1 MIEALST
8 STAIGSQAGVG
19 LSGAGSASLS
29 APAAPSEDFGEVL
42 GHLMKDAVGVMQ
54 AGEEAAIQ
62 GIKGAASPLA
72 VVSSVM
78 AAQQTLHT
86 ALSIRDKVV
95 SAYQE
100 ISRMT
105 I

>member
-8 STAIGSQAGVG
+8 STAIGSSAGVG
-19 LSGAGSASLS
+19 LSTPGAA
-29 APAAPSEDFGEVL
+29 APSSSVAPSEDFGEVL
-42 GHLMKDAVGVMQ
+42 GKVVKDAVGVMQ
-54 AGEEAAIQ
+54 TGEEAAIQ
-62 GIKGAASPLA
+62 GIKGAASPMA
-72 VVSSVM
+72 IVNSVM

>member
-1 MIEALST
+1 MIEALTT
-8 STAIGSQAGVG
+8 STAIGSSAGVD
-19 LSGAGSASLS
+19 LQNAGSAALS
-29 APAAPSEDFGEVL
+29 ASAGPSEDFGEVL
-42 GHLMKDAVGVMQ
+42 GKIMKDATGVMQ
-54 AGEEAAIQ
+54 AGEAAAIQ

-72 VVSSVM
+72 VVNSVM

-86 ALSIRDKVV
+86 ALAIRDKVV

-100 ISRMT
+100 ISHMT